1 MKLRFHNRIIIPLLF
16 FSIGII
22 CFGCENDLKE
32 VEQLTQKE
40 KLPLKKG
47 KNVQLIYSEK
57 AAVKIKVSAP
67 KMEEY
72 ASENPYLEMSEG
84 IEVIFF
90 DSLKQVNTTLTA
102 NYAIHRINE
111 NIMEAKNDVV
121 VVNEK
126 GEKLNTEHL
135 VWKQDSAKIYS
146 DEFVKITTEDEI
158 LMGEG
163 FEANEDFT
171 KWKINKIKG
180 TILLKENKDSTAVNP

>member
-1 MKLRFHNRIIIPLLF
+1 M
-16 FSIGII
+16 
-22 CFGCENDLKE
+22 KE

-180 TILLKENKDSTAVNP
+180 TILLKENKDSTVVANP

>member
-1 MKLRFHNRIIIPLLF
+1 MKFQFHHIYVIPLLF
-16 FSIGII
+16 SFGII
-22 CFGCENDLKE
+22 CFGCENDIKE
-32 VEQLTQKE
+32 VEQLTKVE
-40 KLPLKKG
+40 NVPLKKG
-47 KNVQLIYSEK
+47 KNVELIYSED

-72 ASENPYLEMSEG
+72 ANEEPYLEMSEG
-84 IEVIFF
+84 IKVVFY

-102 NYAIHRINE
+102 NYAIHRIAK

-126 GEKLNTEHL
+126 GEQLNTEHL
-135 VWKQDSAKIYS
+135 VWSQDSAKIYS
-146 DEFVKITTEDEI
+146 DEFVKITTTDEI

-171 KWKINKIKG
+171 KWKIHKIKG
-180 TILLKENKDSTAVNP
+180 TINLKEQEDSTTVNP

>member
-1 MKLRFHNRIIIPLLF
+1 MKFQFHHIYVIPLLF
-16 FSIGII
+16 SFGII
-22 CFGCENDLKE
+22 CIGCENDIKE
-32 VEQLTQKE
+32 VEQLTKVE
-40 KLPLKKG
+40 NVPLKKG
-47 KNVQLIYSEK
+47 KNVELIYSED

-72 ASENPYLEMSEG
+72 ANEEPYLEMSEG
-84 IEVIFF
+84 IKVVFY

-102 NYAIHRINE
+102 NYAIHRIAK

-126 GEKLNTEHL
+126 GEQLNTEHL
-135 VWKQDSAKIYS
+135 VWSQDSAKIYS
-146 DEFVKITTEDEI
+146 DEFVKITTTDEI

-171 KWKINKIKG
+171 KWKIHKIKG
-180 TILLKENKDSTAVNP
+180 TINLKEQEDSTTVNP

>member
-1 MKLRFHNRIIIPLLF
+1 MKFQIHHIYVIPMF
-16 FSIGII
+16 ISIGII
-22 CFGCENDLKE
+22 CFGCENDIKE
-32 VEQLTQKE
+32 VEQLTKVE
-40 KLPLKKG
+40 NVPLKKG
-47 KNVQLIYSEK
+47 KNVELIYSED

-72 ASENPYLEMSEG
+72 ANEEPYLEMSEG
-84 IEVIFF
+84 IKVVFY

-102 NYAIHRINE
+102 NYAIHRIAK

-126 GEKLNTEHL
+126 GEQLNTEHL
-135 VWKQDSAKIYS
+135 VWSQDSAKIYS
-146 DEFVKITTEDEI
+146 DEFVKITTTDEI

-171 KWKINKIKG
+171 KWKIHKIKG
-180 TILLKENKDSTAVNP
+180 TINLKEQEDSTTVNP

>member
-1 MKLRFHNRIIIPLLF
+1 MKFQFHHIYVIPLLF
-16 FSIGII
+16 SFGII
-22 CFGCENDLKE
+22 CFGCENNIKE
-32 VEQLTQKE
+32 VEQLTKVE
-40 KLPLKKG
+40 NIPLKKG
-47 KNVQLIYSEK
+47 KNVELIYSED

-72 ASENPYLEMSEG
+72 ANEEPYLEMSEG
-84 IEVIFF
+84 IKVVFY

-102 NYAIHRINE
+102 NYAIHRIAK

-126 GEKLNTEHL
+126 GEQLNTEHL
-135 VWKQDSAKIYS
+135 VWSQDSAKIYS
-146 DEFVKITTEDEI
+146 DEFVKITTTDEI

-171 KWKINKIKG
+171 KWKIHKIKG
-180 TILLKENKDSTAVNP
+180 TINLKEQEDSTTVNP

>member
-1 MKLRFHNRIIIPLLF
+1 MKFQFHHIYVIPLLF
-16 FSIGII
+16 SFGII
-22 CFGCENDLKE
+22 CFGCENDIKE
-32 VEQLTQKE
+32 VEQLTKVE
-40 KLPLKKG
+40 NVPLKKG
-47 KNVQLIYSEK
+47 KNVELIYSED

-72 ASENPYLEMSEG
+72 ANEEPYLEMSEG
-84 IEVIFF
+84 IKVVFY

-102 NYAIHRINE
+102 NYAIHRISK

-126 GEKLNTEHL
+126 GEQLNTEHL
-135 VWKQDSAKIYS
+135 VWSQDSAKIYS
-146 DEFVKITTEDEI
+146 DEFVKITTTDEI

-171 KWKINKIKG
+171 KWKIHKIKG
-180 TILLKENKDSTAVNP
+180 TINLKEQEDSTTVNP

>member
-1 MKLRFHNRIIIPLLF
+1 MKFQFHHIYVIPLLF
-16 FSIGII
+16 SFGII
-22 CFGCENDLKE
+22 CFGCENDIKE
-32 VEQLTQKE
+32 VEQLTKVE
-40 KLPLKKG
+40 NIPLKKG
-47 KNVQLIYSEK
+47 KNVELIYSED

-72 ASENPYLEMSEG
+72 ANEEPYLEMSEG
-84 IEVIFF
+84 IKVVFY

-102 NYAIHRINE
+102 NYAIHRISK

-126 GEKLNTEHL
+126 GEQLNTEHL
-135 VWKQDSAKIYS
+135 VWSQDSAKIYS
-146 DEFVKITTEDEI
+146 DEFVKITTTDEI

-171 KWKINKIKG
+171 KWKIHKIKG
-180 TILLKENKDSTAVNP
+180 TINLKEQEDSTTVNP

>member
-1 MKLRFHNRIIIPLLF
+1 MKFQFHHIYVIPLLF
-16 FSIGII
+16 SFGII
-22 CFGCENDLKE
+22 CFGCENDIKE
-32 VEQLTQKE
+32 VEQLTKVE
-40 KLPLKKG
+40 NIPLKKG
-47 KNVQLIYSEK
+47 KNVELIYSED

-72 ASENPYLEMSEG
+72 ANEEPYLEMSEG
-84 IEVIFF
+84 IKVVFY

-102 NYAIHRINE
+102 NYAIHRIAK

-126 GEKLNTEHL
+126 GEQLNTEHL
-135 VWKQDSAKIYS
+135 VWSQDSAKIYS
-146 DEFVKITTEDEI
+146 DEFVKITTTDEI

-171 KWKINKIKG
+171 KWKIHKIKG
-180 TILLKENKDSTAVNP
+180 TINLKEQEDSTTVNP

>member
-1 MKLRFHNRIIIPLLF
+1 MLF
-16 FSIGII
+16 SFGII
-22 CFGCENDLKE
+22 CFGCENDIKE
-32 VEQLTQKE
+32 VEQLTKVE
-40 KLPLKKG
+40 NVPLKKG
-47 KNVQLIYSEK
+47 KNVELIYSED

-72 ASENPYLEMSEG
+72 ANEEPYLEMSEG
-84 IEVIFF
+84 IKVVFY

-102 NYAIHRINE
+102 NYAIHRIAK

-126 GEKLNTEHL
+126 GEQLNTEHL
-135 VWKQDSAKIYS
+135 VWSQDSAKIYS
-146 DEFVKITTEDEI
+146 DEFVKITTTDEI

-171 KWKINKIKG
+171 KWKIHKIKG
-180 TILLKENKDSTAVNP
+180 TINLKEQEDSTTVNP

>member
-1 MKLRFHNRIIIPLLF
+1 MKFQFHHIYVIPLLF
-16 FSIGII
+16 SFGII
-22 CFGCENDLKE
+22 CFGCENDIKE
-32 VEQLTQKE
+32 VEQLTKVE
-40 KLPLKKG
+40 NVPLKKG
-47 KNVQLIYSEK
+47 KNVELIYSED

-72 ASENPYLEMSEG
+72 ANEEPYLEMSEG
-84 IEVIFF
+84 IKVVFY

-102 NYAIHRINE
+102 NYAIHRIAK

-126 GEKLNTEHL
+126 GEQLNTEHL
-135 VWKQDSAKIYS
+135 VWSQDSAKIYS
-146 DEFVKITTEDEI
+146 DEFVKITTTDEI

-171 KWKINKIKG
+171 KWKIHKIKG
-180 TILLKENKDSTAVNP
+180 TINLKEQEDSTTVNL

>member
-1 MKLRFHNRIIIPLLF
+1 MRFQFHHIYVIPLLF
-16 FSIGII
+16 SFGII
-22 CFGCENDLKE
+22 CFGCENDIKE
-32 VEQLTQKE
+32 VEQLTKVE
-40 KLPLKKG
+40 NVPLKKG
-47 KNVQLIYSEK
+47 KNVELIYSED

-72 ASENPYLEMSEG
+72 ANEEPYLEMSEG
-84 IEVIFF
+84 IKVVFY

-102 NYAIHRINE
+102 NYAIHRIAK

-126 GEKLNTEHL
+126 GEQLNTEHL
-135 VWKQDSAKIYS
+135 VWSQDSAKIYS
-146 DEFVKITTEDEI
+146 DEFVKITTTDEI

-171 KWKINKIKG
+171 KWKIHKIKG
-180 TILLKENKDSTAVNP
+180 TINLKEQEDSTTVNP